1 MKKYI
6 IIFIV
11 VVTLVA
17 LGLFYYL
24 NQSEKTTNK
33 TQTNTTKTTK
43 KDVRE
48 VVWGQ
53 LSEKQKSET
62 VGGWGDGKLSKVT
75 LKDDSTMNLVG
86 DKSYKGQK
94 VYLISFPSINN
105 PTIGD
110 VIIYADIK
118 TYDIIGYGLRD

>member
-53 LSEKQKSET
+53 LSEKQKSEI
-62 VGGWGDGKLSKVT
+62 VGGWGDGKVSKVT
-75 LKDDSTMNLVG
+75 LKDNSSMNLVG
-86 DKSYKGQK
+86 GKSYKGQE

-110 VIIYADIK
+110 VIIYADMN

>member
-94 VYLISFPSINN
+94 VYLISFPSI
-105 PTIGD
+105 
-110 VIIYADIK
+110 IYADIK

>member
-53 LSEKQKSET
+53 LSEKQKSEI
-62 VGGWGDGKLSKVT
+62 VGGWGDGKVSKVI
-75 LKDDSTMNLVG
+75 LKDNGTMNLVG
-86 DKSYKGQK
+86 DKSYKGQE

-110 VIIYADIK
+110 VIIYADMN

>member
-48 VVWGQ
+48 VVWRQ
-53 LSEKQKSET
+53 LSEKQKSEI
-62 VGGWGDGKLSKVT
+62 VGGWGDGKVSKVT
-75 LKDDSTMNLVG
+75 LKDNSSMNLVG
-86 DKSYKGQK
+86 DKSYKGQE

-110 VIIYADIK
+110 VIIYADMN